1 MTIRYVIRPARIQTT
16 PRLIKE
22 TLGAQRTLRW
32 PGPSRRKP
40 SILKDF
46 FLVYP
51 PIEET
56 EEYAEI
62 HSNQYNRRN
71 IQQSNSLGL
80 VTPNDDQRRLDL
92 YRSARAFASSNKPEQ
107 RWILWHGGFPIPRTC
122 YARDTR
128 ATPGQAYARE
138 PGTLQRAG
146 GTELQPRSEPTLG
159 VEPTEQNV
167 ERQLPTYYGGWFGG
181 DNTATRS
188 NEIQRLLASRR
199 GSSEASSNRLG
210 VGQQHPDEQC
220 QFIVR
225 PLRHS
230 QGQSYSLR
238 SNETDYAA
246 GREYIQEVY
255 PKNHEY
261 RVIIV
266 RGEPLI
272 TLYKRRPEGLHFAD
286 AWNHT
291 NGSSFV
297 TVNHP
302 DNDRLRHTDLYDRI
316 RSFPLFKS
324 LDLIGLDVMTAKR
337 GYYAVI
343 EVNLCP
349 ALTINNNLER
359 IRAYALSHSF

>member
-1 MTIRYVIRPARIQTT
+1 MSIRYIIRPAHIQTT

-51 PIEET
+51 PINET

-62 HSNQYNRRN
+62 RHN
-71 IQQSNSLGL
+71 ISIREQLDPHNFRGYSQIDVLSR
-80 VTPNDDQRRLDL
+80 VDL
-92 YRSARAFASSNKPEQ
+92 YRGARAFASASKPEQ
-107 RWILWHGGFPIPRTC
+107 RWILWHGGFPVPRTC

-138 PGTLQRAG
+138 PGAIQRTRSTG
-146 GTELQPRSEPTLG
+146 VQPRSGSTVDLEPS
-159 VEPTEQNV
+159 EQNV
-167 ERQLPTYYGGWFGG
+167 ERQLPTYQGGWFGG
-181 DNTATRS
+181 PDTAEAEEHLRGLLESRSSRSSTR
-188 NEIQRLLASRR
+188 NNIRELDGGPNIA
-199 GSSEASSNRLG
+199 
-210 VGQQHPDEQC
+210 PKY
-220 QFIVR
+220 IVR

-238 SNETDYAA
+238 SNETDYEA

-261 RVIIV
+261 RVIIC

-297 TVNHP
+297 TVHNP
-302 DNDRLRHTDLYDRI
+302 DNDRLRHTDLYNRI

-337 GYYAVI
+337 GLYAVI

-349 ALTINNNLER
+349 ALTIDNNLER
-359 IRAYALSHSF
+359 IRNHVLSHSR